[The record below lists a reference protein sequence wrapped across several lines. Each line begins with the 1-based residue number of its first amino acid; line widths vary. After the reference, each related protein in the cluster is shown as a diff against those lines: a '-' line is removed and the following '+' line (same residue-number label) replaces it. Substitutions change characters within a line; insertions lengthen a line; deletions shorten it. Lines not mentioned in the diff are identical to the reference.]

1 MPVAV
6 LALRAGRRSYI
17 PKPGTMPSIAST
29 STAQKFDFALGYP
42 HGALGHSC
50 FYHASRQWRCKPPRS
65 IYRNVTHIGVIVCV
79 WSGIGGGVA
88 HERIELCTK
97 V

>member
-1 MPVAV
+1 
-6 LALRAGRRSYI
+6 
-17 PKPGTMPSIAST
+17 MPSVVSGY
-29 STAQKFDFALGYP
+29 TAIHVDGTEVRFRLGIS

-50 FYHASRQWRCKPPRS
+50 FCYASREWRCKPPRS
-65 IYRNVTHIGVIVCV
+65 VYRNVTHIDVIVCV
-79 WSGIGGGVA
+79 WSGIGGVA